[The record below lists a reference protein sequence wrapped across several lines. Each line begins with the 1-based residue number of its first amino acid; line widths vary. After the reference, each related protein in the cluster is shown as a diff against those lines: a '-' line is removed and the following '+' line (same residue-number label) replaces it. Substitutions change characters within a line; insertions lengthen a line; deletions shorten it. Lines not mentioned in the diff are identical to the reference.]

1 MKSKLGEFKQSKN
14 VILAILEVKNFDF
27 CQFEQLS
34 SPKFKVLKWPKMTFL
49 DRLNWPK
56 YDFTQNQSDS
66 KIIKCQQSQALTSHF
81 ECIWS
86 IVHTGPNKYVSIL
99 AVKNGNIFK

>member
-1 MKSKLGEFKQSKN
+1 MSF
-14 VILAILEVKNFDF
+14 LAILEVMNFDF
-27 CQFEQLS
+27 CQFEHLS
-34 SPKFKVLKWPKMTFL
+34 SPKFTKTQSSDSLKWPKKTFL